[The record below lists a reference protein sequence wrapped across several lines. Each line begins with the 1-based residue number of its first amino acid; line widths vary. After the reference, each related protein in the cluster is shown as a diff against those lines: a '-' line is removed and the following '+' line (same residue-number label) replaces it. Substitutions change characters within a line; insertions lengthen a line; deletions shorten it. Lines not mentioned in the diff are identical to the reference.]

1 MTERDG
7 QNIERDNYPRHIE
20 QVFDI
25 KVSKHKEPERIDSY
39 LAGAIKN
46 ATRSKVRK
54 AIDEGNVLINGKPA
68 KASRKVQ
75 PNDEIICTIMKAPP
89 LELIPENIP
98 LDILYEDEYLLVVN
112 KRAGM
117 CVHPGF
123 GNRYGTLVNALLYH
137 FGISEALTIEQ
148 DDDDDDED
156 EADEGQVYS
165 GGDVRP
171 GIVHRLDKDTSGILV
186 VAKDEATHAAL
197 AAQFAERTSER
208 EYRAIV
214 WGIPKIPEGTI
225 EGNIGRSSRD
235 RKVMAVVDKGGKYA
249 KTDYRVLKEF
259 AIASMISFKLHTG
272 RTHQIRV
279 HSSYAGHPLVGDETY
294 GGNVISGKAGAA
306 EFRSLSKRL
315 LAAANRQMLH
325 ARTLGFMHPHK
336 NEFMRFE
343 TEIPADMEKVLSLL
357 AEGAAKPNG

>member
-1 MTERDG
+1 MMERDR
-7 QNIERDNYPRHIE
+7 QNTERDNYPRHIE
-20 QVFDI
+20 QVFEI

-54 AIDEGNVLINGKPA
+54 AIDEGNVLINGNPA

-75 PNDEIICTIMKAPP
+75 PNDEIKCTIMKAPP
-89 LELIPENIP
+89 LELVPEKIP
-98 LDILYEDEYLLVVN
+98 LEILYEDNYLLVVN
-112 KRAGM
+112 KKAGM

-123 GNRYGTLVNALLYH
+123 GNRYGTLVNALLHH
-137 FGISEALTIEQ
+137 FGISESLTIEQ
-148 DDDDDDED
+148 DDEDED
-156 EADEGQVYS
+156 EAGDGQIYAS
-165 GGDVRP
+165 GDVRP

-214 WGIPKIPEGTI
+214 WGTPKIPEGTI
-225 EGNIGRSSRD
+225 EGDIGRSSRD
-235 RKVMAVVDKGGKYA
+235 RKVMAVIDKGGKYA
-249 KTDYRVLKEF
+249 KTDYRVIDEF
-259 AIASMISFKLHTG
+259 AIASLLSLKLHTG

-279 HSSYAGHPLVGDETY
+279 HSAHIGFPLLGDEPY
-294 GGNVISGKAGAA
+294 GGNVISGKAGVP
-306 EFRSLSKRL
+306 EFRSLAKRV

-357 AEGAAKPNG
+357 AEGVAKPDW